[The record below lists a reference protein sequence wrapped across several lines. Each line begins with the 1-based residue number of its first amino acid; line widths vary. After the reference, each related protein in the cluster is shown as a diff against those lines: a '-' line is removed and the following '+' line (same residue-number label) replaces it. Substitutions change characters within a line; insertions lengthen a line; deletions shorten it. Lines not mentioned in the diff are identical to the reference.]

1 MTIQEIPMYHSLS
14 LGHAEAQLAIQ
25 SIQAELLQRG
35 KTAAIAV
42 ADAHGELIGL
52 LRMDGAPLPSILIAS
67 NKAWTA
73 ARERKASWELGQA
86 ARDSQTGFDI
96 AYFGDSRYVG
106 WGGGLPVYV
115 EGAVVGAVAVSGLAE
130 GEDIELAE
138 IGVAVITT
146 LRASPQN
153 TSTF

>member
-1 MTIQEIPMYHSLS
+1 MTIQEVPMYHSLS

-96 AYFGDSRYVG
+96 AYFGDSRYAG

>member
-1 MTIQEIPMYHSLS
+1 MTIQEVPMYHSLS

-35 KTAAIAV
+35 KTAVIAV

-86 ARDSQTGFDI
+86 AHDSQTGLI
-96 AYFGDSRYVG
+96 SPISAIPATS
-106 WGGGLPVYV
+106 
-115 EGAVVGAVAVSGLAE
+115 A
-130 GEDIELAE
+130 
-138 IGVAVITT
+138 GVAVCQSV
-146 LRASPQN
+146 LKAPSSARSQ
-153 TSTF
+153 